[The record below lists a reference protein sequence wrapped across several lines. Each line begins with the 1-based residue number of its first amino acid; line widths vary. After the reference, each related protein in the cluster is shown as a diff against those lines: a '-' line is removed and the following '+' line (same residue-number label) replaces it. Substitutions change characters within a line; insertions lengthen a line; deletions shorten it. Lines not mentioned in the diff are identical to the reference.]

1 MANQEANDLND
12 LVILENFSPPF
23 LISINTKKKRKKY
36 LSKLRRAH
44 RQNKTIRER
53 RRGRRKVARPD
64 GGNDQTIV
72 LVFRSREFL
81 GANAEGRRIT
91 GREGRGGRGGVGGG
105 GGMMLAKGRR
115 KEREEGRELAK
126 ERGPSQDFRE
136 FNIVLGASA
145 DSLGV

>member
-1 MANQEANDLND
+1 MANQEANHLND

-91 GREGRGGRGGVGGG
+91 GREGGGGRGG